1 MTGSSPRSI
10 STPVGPSRLT
20 LQSGQQVPE
29 LYSHNQDSNVR
40 NVKQAEAAVILIPH
54 SQDPY
59 QVAR

>member
-1 MTGSSPRSI
+1 MTGSSPRST

-29 LYSHNQDSNVR
+29 LYAQDSNVR
-40 NVKQAEAAVILIPH
+40 TVKQAEAAVVLIPN
-54 SQDPY
+54 SQDLY